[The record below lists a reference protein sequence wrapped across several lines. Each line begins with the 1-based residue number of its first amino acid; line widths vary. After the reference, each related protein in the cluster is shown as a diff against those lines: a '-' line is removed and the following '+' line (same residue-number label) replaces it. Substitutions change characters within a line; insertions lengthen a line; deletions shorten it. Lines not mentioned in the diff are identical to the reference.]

1 MKGQSKIQSFLE
13 SCVNVVVG
21 FGVALLA
28 QVVVF
33 PLFGLQASLSQNL
46 AIGGIFTCVSIIRSY
61 LIRRGFN
68 AFHVW
73 QNKR

>member
-1 MKGQSKIQSFLE
+1 MKGQSKLQSFLE
-13 SCVNVVVG
+13 SCVNVLIG

-46 AIGGIFTCVSIIRSY
+46 AIGGIFTGVSIVRSY
-61 LIRRGFN
+61 FIRRGFN